1 MNRQEIAAFLKK
13 YQAVYPNTK
22 LGNDPGEVINVWE
35 EFLGNIPA
43 EVVNACFSLYV
54 AEGHPFGPNVGE
66 LIQMGM
72 RVSQRQKED
81 MTAAQ
86 AWSLVSKALQNG
98 IYGAEK
104 EFAALPERVQRCVG
118 SPEQLRNMATDPSY
132 NEGVQKGIFLK
143 QYEAELRRERDVAA
157 LPGAY
162 RDLVLG
168 VSERIGIDEIQ

>member
-1 MNRQEIAAFLKK
+1 MTRQEIADLLKK

-22 LGNDPGEVINVWE
+22 LGNPAEVVNVWE

-43 EVVNACFSLYV
+43 EVVNACFNLYV

-81 MTAAQ
+81 MTAAE

-104 EFAALPERVQRCVG
+104 EFNALPERIQRCVG
-118 SPEQLRNMATDPSY
+118 SPAQLRDMAMDSGY

-168 VSERIGIDEIQ
+168 VSERIGIEQIQ